1 MILAKNVS
9 FGFSRKNTVFEN
21 LSFEINAGSI
31 CGILGKNG
39 VGKSTLLHHFMG
51 LIHPISGKLEIMNHF
66 PSNRKPSFL
75 REIFFIPEEFD
86 LPPIKIS
93 KFVELNSVFYP
104 SYDHSY
110 FCELLREFDVEVDKF
125 LNKLSFG
132 QQKKV
137 MISFG
142 LACNTKILLMDEPT
156 NGLDIPSKSK
166 FRKVVASAIT
176 EERLFL
182 ISTHQVRDLENLIDQ
197 VLILDDKSLVINAS
211 LSTISKQLS
220 FKIMNEVPKNAIY
233 SEENIAGISVIF
245 PNETNDESRIN
256 LEQLFAAATNKPKEV
271 KQLFDVNSL

>member
-9 FGFSRKNTVFEN
+9 FGFSKKNTVFEN
-21 LSFEINAGSI
+21 LSFELNAGSI

-51 LIHPISGKLEIMNHF
+51 LLHPISGKLEVMNHF

-75 REIFFIPEEFD
+75 REIFFIQEEFD

-93 KFVELNSVFYP
+93 KFVELNSVFY
-104 SYDHSY
+104 SNYDHDY
-110 FCELLREFDVEVDKF
+110 FWELLKEFDVESDSF

-142 LACNTKILLMDEPT
+142 LACNTRILLMDEPT
-156 NGLDIPSKSK
+156 NGLDIPSKSR

-176 EERLFL
+176 EDRLFL
-182 ISTHQVRDLENLIDQ
+182 ISTHQVRDLENLIDR
-197 VLILDDKSLVINAS
+197 VLILDEKSLILNAS
-211 LSTISKQLS
+211 LDSISRKLS
-220 FKIMNEVPKNAIY
+220 FRTMNEIPINAIY
-233 SEENIAGISVIF
+233 SEESLGGSSVIF
-245 PNETNDESRIN
+245 PNSTDEESRIN
-256 LEQLFAAATNKPKEV
+256 LEHLFAAATNKPKEV
-271 KQLFDVNSL
+271 SQIFEVNSL